1 MTSISSYST
10 RARVPHTLAADPS
23 WVHARFERAVDIIQ
37 SLPKS
42 GPIQTNYD
50 DKLLLYS
57 VYKQATEGDIKTSR
71 PGMFDVLGRAKWDAW
86 NKRKGLSAQDAE
98 RMYAE
103 ALIRVLRGYSDRT
116 QAAELL
122 RELETFSLE
131 PRRAAVAAGSFAPSQ
146 IVSHSGSSSST
157 ASYDDRPAIPP
168 SSYSRS
174 HLTPTQPQSQSQH
187 PSSARQSR
195 TRAPAP
201 PFPPPDVV
209 APPLLGYGPPRTRA
223 DSVRRGGKSQGRR
236 GPARDRYHEETEEE
250 EGSSDYST
258 GEAEDE
264 EEDLTGS
271 FHHAVPRPPAL
282 GSAAR
287 REQPIPQPPQLRHFP
302 PSSLRSIAGGSPAP
316 SITAAHSA
324 HQHIAIA
331 YPAGYVPPP
340 TAIAPLTSSNLL
352 QRSTHSAAAT
362 TSPAAPAPVS
372 APGGLDAA
380 LDRIQ
385 LSLTA
390 LHERLTV
397 LESSSRT
404 TTSPTSSSSA
414 FPLWRETFLRL
425 LAFLHVRPSPFP
437 STTTSTTTTSSSL
450 PALLVRLLL
459 SLIGTAR
466 RVAGDAAVVVAV
478 VVLLGRMR
486 GVDIVGAMGRWF
498 VQYLVGRDAAR
509 SRRVET

>member
-10 RARVPHTLAADPS
+10 RARAPHALAADPA

-98 RMYAE
+98 RMYVE
-103 ALIRVLRGYSDRT
+103 ALIRILRGYSDRT
-116 QAAELL
+116 QAVELM

-146 IVSHSGSSSST
+146 IVSHTSDSSSST
-157 ASYDDRPAIPP
+157 ASYDDRPALPR
-168 SSYSRS
+168 SSHSRA

-187 PSSARQSR
+187 LSSSRQSR

-209 APPLLGYGPPRTRA
+209 APPLPGYGPPRTRA
-223 DSVRRGGKSQGRR
+223 DSVRRGGKSQSRR
-236 GPARDRYHEETEEE
+236 GPARDQYPEQAEEE
-250 EGSSDYST
+250 AESSDYST
-258 GEAEDE
+258 GEGDE
-264 EEDLTGS
+264 EELTGS
-271 FHHAVPRPPAL
+271 FHHPAPPPPAPA
-282 GSAAR
+282 SISR
-287 REQPIPQPPQLRHFP
+287 RQQPIPQPPQLRHFP

-324 HQHIAIA
+324 HQHIAVA

-340 TAIAPLTSSNLL
+340 AIAPLTSSNLL
-352 QRSTHSAAAT
+352 QRSTHSAPAT
-362 TSPAAPAPVS
+362 TSLAPPASAP

-397 LESSSRT
+397 LESSSRP
-404 TTSPTSSSSA
+404 TTSPSSA
-414 FPLWRETFLRL
+414 LPLWRETLLRL
-425 LAFLHVRPSPFP
+425 LALLHVRPSPS
-437 STTTSTTTTSSSL
+437 STTTTRTTSSSL

-459 SLIGTAR
+459 SLLATAR
-466 RVAGDAAVVVAV
+466 RVAGDAAVVLAV

-486 GVDIVGAMGRWF
+486 GVDIAGTMGKWF
-498 VQYLVGRDAAR
+498 VQYLGGRDAAR
-509 SRRVET
+509 SRSIGQ